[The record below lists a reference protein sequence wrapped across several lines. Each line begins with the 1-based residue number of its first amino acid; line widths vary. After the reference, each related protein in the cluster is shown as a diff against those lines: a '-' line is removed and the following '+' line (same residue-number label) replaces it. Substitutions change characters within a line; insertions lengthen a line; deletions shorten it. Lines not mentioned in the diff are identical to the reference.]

1 MRRALNALILLY
13 PKAWRERYQK
23 EFCALLDD
31 VPPTWRTL
39 FDVFGGAM
47 KMQMESWTPLK
58 IIAAFTAI
66 GMVGAAAY
74 SWTIPDRYA
83 STEVIK
89 FDRRFDG
96 EMRRRVLSIQQM
108 ALSRAS
114 LARIMYDEG
123 LYPGE
128 RSRVPLEEV
137 VEQMRRDINIQSIQS
152 VRGSNEVAFS
162 VSFKGT
168 DPERVREVTRK
179 LAAMFVDAKVGTVLD
194 PANLPT
200 NAGEPRRS
208 RHMVMGLLIGV
219 AAGLLFALFAGL
231 KVWKLAGALG
241 LAGALAGAALAFALP
256 PRFGSMAVLRFEA
269 EDEVAAKGRMRQL
282 FAEITNDASL
292 REVVRQFNLYPGEA
306 GAEGRLREHL
316 HIEAIRNAPA
326 MVIRFEYKDPFTAQ
340 KVVSGL
346 IGRLLDESIQ
356 SGFRTG
362 AHLEMTIELLDPPS
376 LPLHPVFP
384 NRPMVASSGLFLGLA
399 CAVMLKLSRSFRR
412 LSAS

>member
-1 MRRALNALILLY
+1 MRKALNALILLY
-13 PKAWRERYQK
+13 PKTWRERYQK

-39 FDVFGGAM
+39 FDGFGGAM

-66 GMVGAAAY
+66 GIVGAAAY
-74 SWTIPDRYA
+74 SWTIPDRYT

-89 FDRRFDG
+89 LDRGFDG

-108 ALSRAS
+108 ALSRGS
-114 LARIMYDEG
+114 LSRIIFDEG

-137 VEQMRRDINIQSIQS
+137 VEQMRRDINIQTIQS
-152 VRGSNEVAFS
+152 VRGSNGVAFS

-168 DPERVREVTRK
+168 DPERVQEVTRK
-179 LAAMFVDAKVGTVLD
+179 LSAMFVDAKVGTVLD
-194 PANLPT
+194 PANLPR
-200 NAGEPRRS
+200 NPVEPRRS
-208 RHMVMGLLIGV
+208 RHIVMGLLIGIV
-219 AAGLLFALFAGL
+219 AGSLFALFAGL

-241 LAGALAGAALAFALP
+241 FAGAFAGAVLAFALP
-256 PRFGSMAVLRFEA
+256 PRFGSMAVLRYEA
-269 EDEVAAKGRMRQL
+269 EDHVAAKGRLDQL
-282 FAEITNDASL
+282 VAEITNDASL
-292 REVVRQFNLYPGEA
+292 REVVQQFNLYQGEA

-316 HIEAIRNAPA
+316 HIEDMGNAPV
-326 MVIRFEYKDPFTAQ
+326 MVIRFEDKDPYNAQ
-340 KVVSGL
+340 RVVSGV
-346 IGRLLDESIQ
+346 IGRLMEESMQ
-356 SGFRTG
+356 TGFRTG
-362 AHLEMTIELLDPPS
+362 AHLDMTIELLDPPS
-376 LPLHPVFP
+376 LPLNPVFP

-399 CAVMLKLSRSFRR
+399 CAVMLKLSRSFPR